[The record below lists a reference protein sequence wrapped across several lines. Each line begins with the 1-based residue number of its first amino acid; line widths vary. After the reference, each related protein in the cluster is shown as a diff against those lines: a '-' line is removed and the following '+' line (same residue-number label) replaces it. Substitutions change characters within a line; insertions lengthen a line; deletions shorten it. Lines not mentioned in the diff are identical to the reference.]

1 MIQRKQTVYL
11 LLALAALI
19 VCLCLPIGKLTGNSL
34 GATAS
39 VYNIGIF
46 AQGKLA
52 AHPLLFVDIVIAAS
66 LTLID
71 IFLYNK
77 RKLQIGICVANI
89 VLCLAWYGYY
99 AFCVLH
105 LFKDMGTFHPRFAGC
120 LPLVALIL
128 FVLAYRGI
136 KADEELVRSM
146 DRIR

>member
-1 MIQRKQTVYL
+1 MIQRKQTIFL

-19 VCLCLPIGKLTGNSL
+19 VCLCLPIGTLTGNSL

-39 VYNIGIF
+39 VYNIGLF
-46 AQGKLA
+46 VQGKLA
-52 AHPLLFVDIVIAAS
+52 AHPLLFVDLVIVAT

-89 VLCLAWYGYY
+89 VLCLAWYAYY
-99 AFCVLH
+99 AFMALSG
-105 LFKDMGTFHPRFAGC
+105 FKALGTFSMSFAAC
-120 LPLVALIL
+120 LPLVAIVLFIL
-128 FVLAYRGI
+128 ARNGI
-136 KADEELVRSM
+136 KADENLLKSM

>member
-1 MIQRKQTVYL
+1 MIQRKQTIFL

-19 VCLCLPIGKLTGNSL
+19 VCLCLPIGKLTGNAL

-46 AQGKLA
+46 VQGKLA
-52 AHPLLFVDIVIAAS
+52 AHPLLFVDLVIVAS

-77 RKLQIGICVANI
+77 RKLQIGICLANI
-89 VLCLAWYGYY
+89 VLCLAWYAYY
-99 AFCVLH
+99 AFMALS
-105 LFKDMGTFHPRFAGC
+105 G
-120 LPLVALIL
+120 PLVAIVLFIL
-128 FVLAYRGI
+128 ARSGI
-136 KADEELVRSM
+136 KADENLLKSM

>member
-19 VCLCLPIGKLTGNSL
+19 VCLCLPIGKLTGNAL

-39 VYNIGIF
+39 VYNIGIY

-52 AHPLLFVDIVIAAS
+52 AHPLLFVDIVIVAS

-99 AFCVLH
+99 AFMALGG
-105 LFKDMGTFHPRFAGC
+105 LKALGSFSMSFAAC
-120 LPLVALIL
+120 LPFVAIVLFIL
-128 FVLAYRGI
+128 ARNGI
-136 KADEELVRSM
+136 KADENLLKSM

>member
-1 MIQRKQTVYL
+1 MGVP
-11 LLALAALI
+11 ALF
-19 VCLCLPIGKLTGNSL
+19 
-34 GATAS
+34 
-39 VYNIGIF
+39 YNIGLY
-46 AQGKLA
+46 ANGGYQV
-52 AHPLLFVDIVIAAS
+52 HPLLFVDLVITGA
-66 LTLID
+66 LTLVCVPL
-71 IFLYNK
+71 FKK
-77 RKLQIGICVANI
+77 RKMQMKICVANI
-89 VLCLAWYGYY
+89 VLSLVWYGYY

>member
-1 MIQRKQTVYL
+1 MIQRKQTIFL

-19 VCLCLPIGKLTGNSL
+19 VCLCLPIGKLTGNAL

-52 AHPLLFVDIVIAAS
+52 AHPLLFVDLVIVAS

-77 RKLQIGICVANI
+77 RKLQMGICLANI
-89 VLCLAWYGYY
+89 VLCLAWYAYY
-99 AFCVLH
+99 GFMALSG
-105 LFKDMGTFHPRFAGC
+105 FKALGTFSMSFSAC
-120 LPLVALIL
+120 LPFVAIVLFIL
-128 FVLAYRGI
+128 ARNGI
-136 KADEELVRSM
+136 KADENLLKSM